1 MLLRL
6 HRERVLALLRL
17 VLTLIAVIEGAG
29 KPGHDAPFFVAAG
42 GYALFGLVMLWR
54 GSAKA
59 GGVHL
64 FGLFADTVF
73 LLIMG
78 NHVTVANHGRWIGV
92 AAFVYVISG
101 TALLYGPREVIVIAG
116 ICSVFF
122 LLAST
127 HASPLSVPILAGG
140 TVAFFLAAER
150 TRLNARL
157 QAAEQEV
164 VDARKAAEEAR
175 EEERQRIA
183 ADFHDGPLQSF
194 ISFQM
199 RLEILRKIIE
209 RDPKVGLEELRQLQQ
224 LSKTQ
229 VAEIRTFVRSM
240 RPLNVEGTTLSAS
253 VRRIA
258 EDFQKETG
266 IPVTFLGGDANL
278 PVAPE
283 IISDIIQM
291 VREAL
296 HNVQKHA
303 SATRVAVAMEKAGK
317 ALEISVDDNGSGFHF
332 SGVYNLEELDLL
344 RLGPVSLKQRA
355 RSLNAELQLESRPGR
370 GSSLRMRIPL

>member
-1 MLLRL
+1 MPALRV
-6 HRERVLALLRL
+6 VLAAAAFGYEALLAPQPS
-17 VLTLIAVIEGAG
+17 LIFGIVAVA
-29 KPGHDAPFFVAAG
+29 
-42 GYALFGLVMLWR
+42 YALFGAVVLMR
-54 GSAKA
+54 GSPAT
-59 GGVHL
+59 GV
-64 FGLFADTVF
+64 FGLLGLFVDTVY
-73 LLIMG
+73 LLILS
-78 NHVTVANHGRWIGV
+78 NHLSGDALWL
-92 AAFVYVISG
+92 AAATFLYLM
-101 TALLYGPREVIVIAG
+101 TAAALSYGPREVTVISA
-116 ICSVFF
+116 ICMLFF
-122 LLAST
+122 LVAPSRMASLRMSVAAGGLMAIVFAT
-127 HASPLSVPILAGG
+127 TRRELSVRLRG
-140 TVAFFLAAER
+140 AEED
-150 TRLNARL
+150 LL
-157 QAAEQEV
+157 QA
-164 VDARKAAEEAR
+164 RAAAGQAA

-209 RDPKVGLEELRQLQQ
+209 RDPKAGLEELRQLQQ

-229 VAEIRTFVRSM
+229 VTEIRTFVRSM
-240 RPLNVEGTTLSAS
+240 RPLNVEGATLHAS
-253 VRRIA
+253 VRRVA

-266 IPVTFLGGDANL
+266 IPVTFLGNDANL

-303 SATRVAVAMEKAGK
+303 GATRVAVAMEKAGK
-317 ALEISVDDNGSGFHF
+317 ALEISIDDNGSGFHF
-332 SGVYNLEELDLL
+332 SGVYNLDELDLL

-370 GSSLRMRIPL
+370 GSSVRMRIPV

>member
-1 MLLRL
+1 MPALRVGLALIALVHELLIARTQSLPFLVVAALYAVFGVAVLLR
-6 HRERVLALLRL
+6 
-17 VLTLIAVIEGAG
+17 G
-29 KPGHDAPFFVAAG
+29 PAP
-42 GYALFGLVMLWR
+42 
-54 GSAKA
+54 
-59 GGVHL
+59 GGVIGL
-64 FGLFADTVF
+64 LGLFVDTVF
-73 LLIMG
+73 LLMLSS
-78 NHVTVANHGRWIGV
+78 HLSEFALWLAVFV
-92 AAFVYVISG
+92 FVYLVS
-101 TALLYGPREVIVIAG
+101 AAAMFYGPREVAVIAA
-116 ICSVFF
+116 ICMLFF
-122 LLAST
+122 LLASPRM
-127 HASPLSVPILAGG
+127 APLRMAVAAGG
-140 TVAFFLAAER
+140 TMAVIFAIVK
-150 TRLNARL
+150 ARL
-157 QAAEQEV
+157 SSRLQIAEQELA
-164 VDARKAAEEAR
+164 DTRKAAERAT

-209 RDPKVGLEELRQLQQ
+209 RDPNAGLEELRQLQT
-224 LSKTQ
+224 LSKSQ
-229 VAEIRTFVRSM
+229 VTEIRTFVRSM
-240 RPLNVEGTTLSAS
+240 RPVNVEGATLNAS

-296 HNVQKHA
+296 HNVHKHA
-303 SATRVAVAMEKAGK
+303 AATRVAVAMEKAGK
-317 ALEISVDDNGSGFHF
+317 ALEISIDDNGSGFQF

-370 GSSLRMRIPL
+370 GSSLRMRIPI